1 LCLEAL
7 EDRFLPSITVQ
18 FDFSYDSSGF
28 FNDPVRRA
36 SLNQAAS
43 LIGNHFSDSL
53 SAIIPDPNVGNT
65 GTAFFVDPAVGSR
78 AIQNLVVPANTLI
91 VYAFGEPLTGSEAGE
106 GGPGGYSASGS
117 QAWLNTVET
126 RGHAGF
132 SPWGGSV
139 MFDTSTNWYFGSDP
153 AGIAP
158 AQVDFFTVA
167 EHEIGHL
174 FGFGIADSFK
184 SHISNGQFTG
194 VNAVAL
200 YGGNVPLDPNSNF
213 SHWAENVTDMGSGA
227 VMVPVL
233 PEGTRRLFTALD
245 FAALNDIGWTT
256 ATQASG
262 ILQFSAPSY
271 TAAEDQQ
278 SVTLTVTRTGSTA
291 GTIAVQYATS
301 DGAARAGTDY
311 IPVSGTLTFADGV
324 ASQVIVVSLFDDHA
338 IGEGAE
344 TFQLTLVNPSGG
356 AMLGSTSTAQIS
368 IAEDDVPG
376 VSSTWLALGAD
387 AGGGPEVR
395 VVHGL
400 GENIVQDFYAYDPR
414 FLGGVRV
421 AIGDVISP
429 GVPDIVTA
437 PGPGGGP
444 DVRVFDLSSGRLVRE
459 FMAYSPFFNGGVFVA
474 VADVNGDGYA
484 DIITG
489 ADYGGGPHVKVFS
502 GKDQSLLYS
511 FMAYDPRF
519 FGGVR
524 VAAGDV
530 DGDGRADIITAPGPG
545 GGPDIRVYSGAD
557 GHLIREFMA
566 YDYRFSG
573 GVYVSAGDF
582 NNDGKMDIVTAA
594 GAGGE
599 PQVEVFSG
607 ADGALLKSFMAFGAG
622 YGAGVRVAVIGDAN
636 GDGVPEIVVATG
648 PSWSPEVRVFDGA
661 GLAMLDDFYAFDPR
675 FLGGVF
681 VGGE

>member
-1 LCLEAL
+1 
-7 EDRFLPSITVQ
+7 VQ

-36 SLNQAAS
+36 LLSQAAS
-43 LIGNHFSDSL
+43 IIGNHFSDSL
-53 SAIIPDPNVGNT
+53 SAIIPNASLGDT
-65 GTAFFVDPAVGSR
+65 GTAFFVDPTVGSR

-91 VYAFGEPLTGSEAGE
+91 VYAFGEAMTGTEAGW

-117 QAWLNTVET
+117 QAWLNTVST
-126 RGHAGF
+126 RDHAGF

-139 MFDTSTNWYFGSDP
+139 AFDSSTNWYFGSDP

-158 AQVDFFTVA
+158 NQADFFTVA

-194 VNAVAL
+194 ANAVAE
-200 YGGNVPLDPNSNF
+200 YGGNVPLDPNSNY
-213 SHWAENVTDMGSGA
+213 SHWAENVTDRGMGP
-227 VMVPVL
+227 VMAPVL
-233 PEGTRRLFTALD
+233 PEGSRRLFTPLD

-256 ATQASG
+256 TTTQFSG
-262 ILQFSAPSY
+262 ILQFSSASY
-271 TAAEDQQ
+271 ITALDQG
-278 SVTLTVTRTGSTA
+278 SVTLTVTRTGSTT
-291 GTIAVQYATS
+291 GTAAVQYATS
-301 DGAARAGTDY
+301 DGTAQAGTDY
-311 IPVSGTLTFADGV
+311 APISGTLTFADGV
-324 ASQVIVVSLFDDHA
+324 ASQTIVVSLLNNREIAD
-338 IGEGAE
+338 GTK
-344 TFQLTLVNPSGG
+344 TFQLTLANPTQG
-356 AMLGSTSTAQIS
+356 AMLGSTTTAEIT
-368 IAEDDVPG
+368 ITENDVPG
-376 VSSTWLALGAD
+376 VASTWLALGAD
-387 AGGGPEVR
+387 AGGGPEIR
-395 VVHGL
+395 IVHGL
-400 GENIVQDFYAYDPR
+400 GQTIVQDFYAYDPR

-421 AIGDVISP
+421 AIGDVMAP
-429 GVPDIVTA
+429 GVPDVVTA

-444 DVRVFDLSSGRLVRE
+444 DVRVFDLSTGRLVRE
-459 FMAYSPFFNGGVFVA
+459 FMAYSPFFSGGVFVA

-511 FMAYDPRF
+511 FMAYDPDF
-519 FGGVR
+519 LGGVR

-530 DGDGRADIITAPGPG
+530 DGDGKADIITAPGPG

-566 YDYRFSG
+566 YDYRFGG

-582 NNDGKMDIVTAA
+582 NKDGKMDIVTAA
-594 GAGGE
+594 GAGGG
-599 PQVEVFSG
+599 PHVEVFSG
-607 ADGALLKSFMAFGAG
+607 TDGSLLKNFMAFGSN
-622 YGAGVRVAVIGDAN
+622 YGAGVRVAVIGDVN
-636 GDGVPEIVVATG
+636 GDGVPEIVAATG
-648 PSWSPEVRVFDGA
+648 PSWAPEVRLFDGA
-661 GLAMLDDFYAFDPR
+661 SLVTLDDFYAFDPR

-681 VGGE
+681 IGAE